1 MENTYSQIIPEYDA
15 IKDSGKSNGQE
26 LIPIG
31 SDFEADVLLIQISD
45 MKIEKERIYKLHEQE
60 TGHINDWKDEETAK
74 LDKKIQWLS
83 QHLEVFLVS
92 SESERLNLP
101 HGKVSYRK
109 QPFHVEV
116 LDENKLISD
125 GFVRTKAS
133 VDKKSIMNHFKATGE
148 IPEGCE
154 IERPDKKLV
163 VNTINT
169 NKGG

>member
-1 MENTYSQIIPEYDA
+1 MKNTEI
-15 IKDSGKSNGQE
+15 
-26 LIPIG
+26 
-31 SDFEADVLLIQISD
+31 
-45 MKIEKERIYKLHEQE
+45 
-60 TGHINDWKDEETAK
+60 
-74 LDKKIQWLS
+74 
-83 QHLEVFLVS
+83 LEVFLVS

-116 LDENKLISD
+116 LDENKLISE

-133 VDKKSIMNHFKATGE
+133 VDKKSIMKHFKTTGE
-148 IPEGCE
+148 IPNGCE
-154 IERPDKKLV
+154 IERLDKKLV

>member
-1 MENTYSQIIPEYDA
+1 MNKT
-15 IKDSGKSNGQE
+15 
-26 LIPIG
+26 
-31 SDFEADVLLIQISD
+31 
-45 MKIEKERIYKLHEQE
+45 
-60 TGHINDWKDEETAK
+60 K

-83 QHLEVFLVS
+83 QHLEVFLVT

-116 LDENKLISD
+116 LDENKLISG

-133 VDKKSIMNHFKATGE
+133 VDKQSIMNHFKATGE

-163 VNTINT
+163 VNTIHT